1 MVHFVPR
8 DFNVTPI
15 DFTSKQNHLSCNFRF
30 PAIILKMALS
40 KERFF
45 KIPYGTF
52 KGKIQATVDTFE
64 TLKDSDLEAGR
75 LQWQKIILI

>member
-8 DFNVTPI
+8 DFNVSPF

-30 PAIILKMALS
+30 PSIIPKMALS
-40 KERFF
+40 NGSFF

-52 KGKIQATVDTFE
+52 KGKKTGN
-64 TLKDSDLEAGR
+64 SR
-75 LQWQKIILI
+75 